1 MENNIIDNNN
11 NKNQKNINA
20 NEIFI
25 INKNITGNFESIS
38 NLKNNYTENE
48 LRNLKKFQEYCINN
62 NINFENNNN
71 LIISYDLIIRF
82 LSSNKY
88 NIKLT
93 IQKLKQYIKFYKDFR
108 VNEIPKEL
116 FNIDKIKIFY
126 PHNVHKITLEGNPI
140 LIQNLGEIQIDDL
153 NKILPDLILK
163 KYIIFFLEKIKNEIF
178 PKTSKFY
185 NKNIN
190 SIFCIVDL
198 LGLTGSLLSKK
209 VFNFLKIQL
218 DIVENYYPCIIEK
231 LFFINTSFIFR
242 ATWNTCKYF
251 FSKDIRNK
259 INLIGF
265 NYFEQLNEKVAPV
278 NLPKFF
284 GGLCNCE
291 PYGCIFSDEGP
302 WNEKSLLNNLS
313 NYKINENNIKKFNDN
328 NTVNSNI
335 KLKKVNDNILNLNKK
350 LELKQNEK

>member
-1 MENNIIDNNN
+1 MEINIINNDNNLGN
-11 NKNQKNINA
+11 KKVIKFNKNNTD
-20 NEIFI
+20 IF
-25 INKNITGNFESIS
+25 EPIS
-38 NLKNNYTENE
+38 NLKNNFSEIE
-48 LRNLKKFQEYCINN
+48 LINLKKFQEYCIDN

-71 LIISYDLIIRF
+71 LIITNDLIIRF
-82 LSSNKY
+82 LSSNKN

-93 IQKLKQYIKFYKDFR
+93 IQKLNQYIKFYKDFR

-126 PHNVHKITLEGNPI
+126 PHNIHKITLEGNPI
-140 LIQNLGEIQIDDL
+140 LIQNLGEIHIDDL
-153 NKILPDLILK
+153 NKILPELILK
-163 KYIIFFLEKIKNEIF
+163 KYIIYFLEKIKNEIF

-190 SIFCIVDL
+190 KIFCIVDL
-198 LGLTGSLLSKK
+198 LGLTGTLLSKK
-209 VFNFLKIQL
+209 VLNFLKIQL
-218 DIVENYYPCIIEK
+218 NIVENYYPCILDK
-231 LFFINTSFIFR
+231 LYFVNTSFIFR

-251 FSKDIRNK
+251 YSKDIREK
-259 INLIGF
+259 INLLGF
-265 NYFEQLNEKVAPV
+265 DYFQQLNAKVAPV

-313 NYKINENNIKKFNDN
+313 NYKINENNLKKFNDN
-328 NTVNSNI
+328 NTVNSNV
-335 KLKKVNDNILNLNKK
+335 KLRKINDNILILNKK
-350 LELKQNEK
+350 LELKKNDN